1 MRMKK
6 ATKIT
11 LLVLLLALCAGI
23 LAGCGG
29 GGGDAQSEA
38 ETPFVWIYYS
48 RIATY
53 CVGYDRD
60 TGVMYSMSNGYDN
73 SGTLTMLVNADGT
86 PKVWEGYNADAD
98 D

>member
-1 MRMKK
+1 MKK

-11 LLVLLLALCAGI
+11 LLVLLLALFAGM
-23 LAGCGG
+23 LAGC